1 MKPRAL
7 IAEFIGVF
15 ALCFIGILAIRF
27 SGDAG
32 GTLVAVAL
40 AHGLAITVMIAAF
53 GATSGAHFN
62 PAVSFAILITKR
74 MTVVEF
80 LGYVIAQIL
89 GGAVAAMAA
98 AAVLGNDVV
107 KAGTPTLG
115 ANIEAMPA
123 LIAEIIC
130 TFFLVATIFGTAVSK
145 KSPGQAPLYIG
156 LSIVVGILAIGPISG
171 AALNPARYL
180 GPAIVGGGFGPNFWI
195 WFVGPLVGAAIAGL
209 LHDKVILPGEDADDK
224 LVIE

>member
-15 ALCFIGILAIRF
+15 ALCFIGILAIKF

-62 PAVSFAILITKR
+62 PAVSFAMLIIKR
-74 MTVVEF
+74 MDFMGF
-80 LGYVIAQIL
+80 LGYVIAQIF
-89 GGAVAAMAA
+89 GGAVGAMAA
-98 AAVLGNDVV
+98 GAILGNEAVG
-107 KAGTPTLG
+107 AGTPALG
-115 ANIEAMPA
+115 TGFATTPA
-123 LIAEIIC
+123 LLAEIIA

-156 LSIVVGILAIGPISG
+156 LSIVAGILAAGPVSG

-180 GPAIVGGGFGPNFWI
+180 GPAIVGGVFGPEFWVWI
-195 WFVGPLVGAAIAGL
+195 VGPLVGGTIAGL
-209 LHDKVILPGEDADDK
+209 LHDKVILPGEEEP
-224 LVIE
+224 ISE